1 LKLDYY
7 LKDYKKLKRRSYSLN
22 FTFFF
27 INVADSKNKELT
39 IDINA
44 EEFDIYNVF
53 ITINS
58 FYIDEFYSIINI
70 YNSRITKKKDKNDN
84 LLEDLDYVFG

>member
-1 LKLDYY
+1 
-7 LKDYKKLKRRSYSLN
+7 LKRRSYSLN

-27 INVADSKNKELT
+27 INIEDSKNKELT
-39 IDINA
+39 IDIIA
-44 EEFDIYNVF
+44 EHFDIYTIF

-70 YNSRITKKKDKNDN
+70 YNYRITKKKDKNDN
-84 LLEDLDYVFG
+84 LLEDLNYVFS